1 MYIYIYILCICIY
14 SQFYSVMGYPLAI
27 KDNVLENS
35 TLGWMIFRKWWS
47 KTVRTPQPRSL
58 QNCGCLLKAEILGK
72 VIFIGYPI
80 HYRSLYIHT
89 VNPQLHPICSEQK
102 MCLKA
107 RISSASIHGFPI
119 FPMFKARVFQ
129 FPSFPH
135 PSRPFFSW
143 ITRWNCVCSSL
154 VHTSPGLHDG
164 NQT

>member
-1 MYIYIYILCICIY
+1 MYYVLCICIY
-14 SQFYSVMGYPLAI
+14 SQFYSVMGYPLVI
-27 KDNVLENS
+27 KDSVLENS
-35 TLGWMIFRKWWS
+35 TLGWMIFAWKWWS

-89 VNPQLHPICSEQK
+89 VNPQLHPVCSEQN

-119 FPMFKARVFQ
+119 FPMVKARVFQ
-129 FPSFPH
+129 FPSFCSYVS
-135 PSRPFFSW
+135 PSQPPLDDPLKMCLFQ
-143 ITRWNCVCSSL
+143 
-154 VHTSPGLHDG
+154 PGSYFPWVALW
-164 NQT
+164 